1 MGRVEGWFVVCCLV
15 AALSPVLFGSM
26 GSEAAGADDLFPGWP
41 AALEGVPLVP
51 REMSEREAAF
61 ARGFPG
67 RVGVFENGGRLV
79 IVRWVTRATRKLHSS
94 ADCLRALGYG
104 IEPQP
109 LYEAGGERWGRSTA
123 RRDGSAW
130 DVRERYF
137 EDAGRA
143 GAWSDV
149 SAWYWGAAM
158 GSSEGPWW
166 AVTIFE

>member
-1 MGRVEGWFVVCCLV
+1 MGRFEIFFVACCLL
-15 AALSPVLFGSM
+15 AAASPWVSGSM
-26 GSEAAGADDLFPGWP
+26 RSAGPAADEMFPGWP
-41 AALEGVPLVP
+41 AELDGMPLVA
-51 REMSEREAAF
+51 REMSEREAGF

-67 RVGVFENGGRLV
+67 RIGVFENGGRLV

-104 IEPQP
+104 IEPGP
-109 LYEAGGERWGRSTA
+109 LFEAGGEQWGRFTA
-123 RRDGSAW
+123 PREGSAW
-130 DVRERYF
+130 EVRERYF
-137 EDAGRA
+137 EDGGRG

-149 SAWYWGAAM
+149 SAWYWGATL